1 MNKKKKNKKKRVKF
15 FHKDTLLKLT
25 ILSILIQ
32 MILNVITI
40 IKTLLK

>member
-15 FHKDTLLKLT
+15 FNKETLLKLT
-25 ILSILIQ
+25 ILSIILQ
-32 MILNVITI
+32 MILNTITI